1 MAFQQTM
8 YEVLWPRGR
17 KTMGS
22 ASLARRLNT
31 LEGKTI
37 CELSNRGFHSDDTFP
52 IIEKELTTRYP
63 GIKFV
68 NYENFGRIDGADEK
82 KVNAS
87 LPDTLKQ
94 NKCDAVIAGN
104 GC

>member
-1 MAFQQTM
+1 MASQQAM

-17 KTMGS
+17 KTISTGR
-22 ASLARRLNT
+22 LAKRLDT

-37 CELSNRGFHSDDTFP
+37 CEVSNRSFHSNETFP
-52 IIEKELTTRYP
+52 FIEKELTRRYP

-68 NYENFGRIDGADEK
+68 GYEEFGSTRTGDAKTLAVLADK
-82 KVNAS
+82 
-87 LPDTLKQ
+87 LKQ
-94 NKCDAVIAGN
+94 NKVDAVICGV

>member
-17 KTMGS
+17 NTMGT
-22 ASLARRLNT
+22 ASSARRLNT

-37 CELSNRGFHSDDTFP
+37 CELSNRSFHSNETFP
-52 IIEKELTTRYP
+52 FIEKELTRRYP

-68 NYENFGRIDGADEK
+68 SYENFGKIDGADEK
-82 KVNAS
+82 KVNAE
-87 LPDTLKQ
+87 LPDTLKE

>member
-1 MAFQQTM
+1 M

-17 KTMGS
+17 RAGRPGR
-22 ASLARRLNT
+22 LAKRLDT

-37 CELSNRGFHSDDTFP
+37 GELWNLDFHGDELFRALET
-52 IIEKELTTRYP
+52 ELTGRYP

-68 NYENFGRIDGADEK
+68 SYNKFGSPHGAEEAAVLAALRD
-82 KVNAS
+82 S
-87 LPDTLKQ
+87 LSD
-94 NKCDAVIAGN
+94 NGCEAVISGV

>member
-1 MAFQQTM
+1 MAVQQTN

-37 CELSNRGFHSDDTFP
+37 CEVSNRSFHSNETFP
-52 IIEKELTTRYP
+52 FIEKELTQRCP

-68 NYENFGRIDGADEK
+68 RYENFGKIDGAEEK
-82 KVNAS
+82 RVNAE
-87 LPDTLKQ
+87 LPDALKQ